1 MIEIYRL
8 PFWPAVRV
16 VYRFGRASLQLM
28 VDRALDVRTTL
39 LRNELSIS
47 RDRPPDFDH
56 GPVGWIRL
64 VHIFRH
70 LAPNQSDVLYD
81 VGSGNGRALIVA
93 GQFPFGKIVGVEISP
108 EMHAQAEA
116 NLASCRLKP
125 KAPVELVHGNALEQS
140 IPVGTSVVYFYNSFS
155 GPVFDRFV
163 DHLLDDLDQNP
174 RPLRFVYTNPIEHP
188 KLEADERFRLV
199 HRFRGWRPTENWSRM
214 LSTHF
219 YEILPSDAAARAV
232 TRGERDAGERA
243 AQ

>member
-8 PFWPAVRV
+8 PFWPAVRL
-16 VYRFGRASLQLM
+16 VYRSGRVSLQLL

-39 LRNELSIS
+39 LRNELSMGH
-47 RDRPPDFDH
+47 DRPPDFDH

-64 VHIFRH
+64 LRIFRH
-70 LAPNQSDVLYD
+70 LAPNRADVLYD
-81 VGSGNGRALIVA
+81 VGSGNGRAVVVA

-108 EMHAQAEA
+108 DMHAQAKA
-116 NLASCRLKP
+116 NLASCRLRP
-125 KAPVELVHGNALEQS
+125 KAAVELLHGDALAQP
-140 IPVGTSVVYFYNSFS
+140 IPDDTSVVYFYNSFT

-199 HRFRGWRPTENWSRM
+199 HRIRGWRPTANWSRM

-219 YEILPSDAAARAV
+219 YEILPSDAAARALA
-232 TRGERDAGERA
+232 RGERDAGQRT